1 MWATPVRDAAALR
14 RRAHRPIVFMF
25 SGQGSHYFHMGRE
38 LFRHDAVFRDVL
50 DRCDRHVRAL
60 TGASVLEALYDD
72 RRTKGDAWLDTRITH
87 PAIFVV
93 ELALYEA
100 LRARGVLPDAVLG
113 VSLGEF
119 TCALVSG
126 ALDLE
131 RALAVVIEHARV
143 ITRTTPAGT
152 MFSVLASVSAIEASP
167 VLRAHV
173 QIASAPFP
181 DHAVVSLRAE
191 SRAQVEREL
200 DARGLRYQPI
210 MVSRP
215 FHSSWLDDARADF
228 LAVLSGIAFHAPS
241 LPTFSAALAGPVT
254 RFDADHFWQA
264 ARRPMWFRET
274 CETICAD
281 AEPLFID
288 LSPSGT
294 LSTYLKYG
302 GTPARHVA
310 ALTPFGQD
318 LRTVDKV
325 VEAAAELHRAAW

>member
-1 MWATPVRDAAALR
+1 MWGAPARDAAALH

-38 LFRHDAVFRDVL
+38 LWRHDAVFRDTL
-50 DRCDRHVRAL
+50 ERCDRHIRAL
-60 TGASVLEALYDD
+60 AGASVLEALYDD
-72 RRTKGDAWLDTRITH
+72 RRTRGDAWLDTRITH

-93 ELALYEA
+93 EFALCEA
-100 LRARGVLPDAVLG
+100 LRARGVLPDALLG
-113 VSLGEF
+113 VSLGEV

-126 ALDLE
+126 ALELE
-131 RALAVVIEHARV
+131 RALAVVVEHARV
-143 ITRTTPAGT
+143 ITRSIPAGT
-152 MFSVLASVSAIEASP
+152 MLAVMAPVSAIEASP

-191 SRAQVEREL
+191 SRAEVEREL

-210 MVSRP
+210 MVSHP
-215 FHSSWLDDARADF
+215 FHSSWLDVARADF
-228 LAVLSGIAFHAPS
+228 LAVLSGISFRAPS

-264 ARRPMWFRET
+264 ARRPMRFRET
-274 CETICAD
+274 CEAICVD

-288 LSPSGT
+288 LGPSGT

-302 GTPARHVA
+302 GTPARRVA

-318 LRTVDKV
+318 LRTIDKV
-325 VEAAAELHRAAW
+325 IEATAELRLAA